1 MVLDHGVFDAFI
13 EALVV
18 ENGASENTVSA
29 YRRDFSHFAQF
40 CAANDLTHV
49 DPQVLRQYLAYM
61 HAQNLS
67 ARTQARRMSA
77 LKQYFRY
84 LVARE
89 VLKKDPMQ
97 DIAMP
102 KLPRSLPKAL
112 TKDEVKTLLTAQEC
126 DSPESVRAR
135 AILETLYATGLRV
148 SELIKLKT
156 TDLQDGERRTLRITG
171 KGSKTR
177 MVPLG
182 RVATDVLDIYLKKSR
197 PAFDKKKTDW
207 LFPSR
212 SGRPLTRQRLFQIVR
227 EAGQKVGMDLS
238 PHHLRHTFA
247 THLLEND
254 ADLRSVQLMLGHADV
269 ATTQIYTHL
278 LESRTRKVLET
289 SHPLGKDAKLGT
301 KK

>member
-1 MVLDHGVFDAFI
+1 MILDLGVFDAFI
-13 EALVV
+13 ESLVV

-29 YRRDFSHFAQF
+29 YRRDYSHFSQF
-40 CAANDLTHV
+40 CANNAITHV
-49 DPQVLRQYLAYM
+49 DPQVLRQYLAFM
-61 HAQNLS
+61 TAEDLS

-77 LKQYFRY
+77 LKQFFRY
-84 LVARE
+84 LVTRDI
-89 VLKKDPMQ
+89 LKKDPMQ
-97 DIAMP
+97 DISMP

-112 TKDEVKTLLTAQEC
+112 TRTEVKSLLAAQEC
-126 DSPESVRAR
+126 DSPESVRSR
-135 AILETLYATGLRV
+135 AILEALYATGLRV

-156 TDLQDGERRTLRITG
+156 SDMQDGERRMLRITG
-171 KGSKTR
+171 KGNKTR

-182 RVATDVLDIYLKKSR
+182 KMAADVLEMYVRKAR
-197 PAFDKKKTDW
+197 PVFDKKKTDW

-227 EAGQKVGMDLS
+227 EAGQKVDMELS

-269 ATTQIYTHL
+269 ATTQIYTHV
-278 LESRTRKVLET
+278 LEDRARKVLEN
-289 SHPLGKDAKLGT
+289 SHPLGKDAKLGD
-301 KK
+301 KS